1 MKSPKT
7 QRRTVQVR
15 GLPGRVSPP
24 LNWGTFSARGVILTP
39 GEPGWDGGGLLAADM
54 TVSWSQPI
62 TRVYEI
68 GTSACYLTVD
78 PATGNWQA
86 AQIVAPTSVSFRFYQ
101 TYAASHPGVPPVSC
115 ETADRKANGTR
126 RALEQWVMSGVA
138 VNGVGLQ
145 VVQGPLAVQQ
155 HVVGLFDNWRPT
167 KGR

>member
-7 QRRTVQVR
+7 QRQTDQV
-15 GLPGRVSPP
+15 LVIPDLVSPP
-24 LNWGTFSARGVILTP
+24 LNRGTFSPGGVILTP

-54 TVSWSQPI
+54 IVSWAQRI

-86 AQIVAPTSVSFRFYQ
+86 AQIVAPAAVSFRFSQ
-101 TYAASHPGVPPVSC
+101 TYAAPRSNVPLVAC
-115 ETADRKANGTR
+115 ESTDRKANSSGNSV
-126 RALEQWVMSGVA
+126 EHWVMSGVA

-155 HVVGLFDNWRPT
+155 HVVGLFDNLRPT
-167 KGR
+167 RGR